1 MYVSIDII
9 DNGKGICN
17 EDMKHIFDRF
27 YKKNNN
33 SNNFGIGLSLAKEI
47 IERDNGTIRVNSNN
61 GTKFSIRYYK

>member
-27 YKKNNN
+27 YKK
-33 SNNFGIGLSLAKEI
+33 I
-47 IERDNGTIRVNSNN
+47 IIVIILVLD
-61 GTKFSIRYYK
+61 FL